1 LRSGRSNVL
10 LGVTDAE
17 VASTAARGT
26 AAAGDSDDERDFD
39 AFYAGVSRRLVGQA
53 YLLTGDIQEAEDL
66 AQEALSRAWHAWPRV
81 SRFEDPEAWSRRVL
95 HNLAVSR
102 WRRDRTRRRE
112 EPRLAAVATAPPL
125 DDRQLELVGAL
136 RRLPVAQR
144 RALVLK
150 AVGGLS
156 VEEIAVDM
164 GASAGT
170 VRMWLTRARRAMAE
184 SIERE
189 GQS

>member
-1 LRSGRSNVL
+1 
-10 LGVTDAE
+10 
-17 VASTAARGT
+17 
-26 AAAGDSDDERDFD
+26 
-39 AFYAGVSRRLVGQA
+39 
-53 YLLTGDIQEAEDL
+53 
-66 AQEALSRAWHAWPRV
+66 
-81 SRFEDPEAWSRRVL
+81 VL